1 MQTID
6 PSQCV
11 FPTTTFEERSFT
23 SRDTRVFSPGERVCY
38 RNTVIRP
45 PMLFP
50 ADYLGSIENTIQR
63 HRLRIYF
70 DNTVRIYPV
79 LWYDVGKVIEPARNV
94 AELGKAFGLP
104 REIDEIIYSQITGKE
119 RKQATPE
126 QRRKNLSKLS
136 EKIDEELERQ
146 QMAKEDKPT
155 TTSNSNVNK
164 GGRKSRKRNLSKRKK
179 TLRRI
184 K

>member
-6 PSQCV
+6 LSQCV

-38 RNTVIRP
+38 RNTVVRP

-50 ADYLGSIENTIQR
+50 ADYLGSTEDTIQR

-79 LWYDVGKVIEPARNV
+79 LWYDVGKISARGV
-94 AELGKAFGLP
+94 AELGKAFDLP
-104 REIDEIIYSQITGKE
+104 REVDAIIYGQITGKE

-126 QRRKNLSKLS
+126 ERQKNLSKLS

-146 QMAKEDKPT
+146 QMAKEDKPA
-155 TTSNSNVNK
+155 TTSNSNVNM